1 MSLQLGSWTL
11 SFLPHVPWLVF
22 WLMCGI
28 GALAVAVML
37 YAGMRGAL
45 LRAAGLLLLLAALIN
60 PQLAQDE
67 REQLSDIAAVIIDD
81 SDSQSFGE
89 RRKQSDEALE
99 GLRQQVAA
107 LGNTELR
114 VGRTVTGTT
123 PDTDGTRVFAALARI
138 TADIPP
144 DRYAGAIIIS
154 DGQVHDVPAATELGK
169 LKGPIH
175 TLLSGSKSEIDRRVV
190 IEQAPRYA
198 ISGQAHEVRFRVSET
213 PDGGEPIA
221 VTVRLPNGE
230 TRNLTLAPN
239 TTEALVVPIDRAGQ
253 NIVEITAAERT
264 GEITAI
270 NNRAMAVID
279 GIRDRLRVLLI
290 SGEPHP
296 GERTWRNMLK
306 ADASVDL
313 VHFTILRPPEKQ
325 DGTPTRELS
334 LIAFPTRE
342 LFLEKLDQFD
352 LVIFDRYQRQTILPD
367 AYLANVADYVRRG
380 GAVLVSSGPDF
391 ASVDGLASTPLADVL
406 AAIPT
411 GEVTQEGFKP
421 RVTLTGQRHP
431 VSRGLPGDSAT
442 EPTWGRWFRLIDTS
456 PQNEAQQLMSG
467 PGEKP
472 LLALAR
478 VEEGRVAQFLSDQG
492 WLWARGFEGGGPQVE
507 LLRRISH
514 WLMKEPDLEEEAL
527 RARQDGRNLVVER
540 QTLADQAKPIEV
552 TTPSGKVSHLALQAG
567 RAGVFTGSI
576 PLAETGLYTLK
587 DGDLAAFAV
596 TGSGDQKEFADVR
609 ATADLMAP
617 VASATGGGTLLA
629 GGRPAASQQGAGQC
643 PQGRFR
649 LDGLDRQPAI
659 PCAGGAR
666 NAALFH
672 PCQPCRAA
680 AGLVLHVVPRRPLIR
695 RGDNGSRAAQAP
707 SLPTARLRAVQETAN
722 AWDRPVPAAAI
733 AHPAPS

>member
-1 MSLQLGSWTL
+1 MSLQLGSWSL

-22 WLMCGI
+22 WLLCGV
-28 GALAVAVML
+28 GALAVAAML
-37 YAGMRGAL
+37 YARMRGGV
-45 LRAAGLLLLLAALIN
+45 LRAAGLLLLLGALAN

-81 SDSQSFGE
+81 SDSQTFGE

-99 GLRQQVAA
+99 SLRQQVAA

-114 VGRTVTGTT
+114 IGRTVTGTT

-144 DRYAGAIIIS
+144 DRYAGAVVIS
-154 DGQVHDVPAATELGK
+154 DGQIHDVPAATESSP
-169 LKGPIH
+169 LKGPVH
-175 TLLSGSKSEIDRRVV
+175 TLLSGSRSEIDRRVV

-198 ISGQAHEVRFRVSET
+198 ITGQAHEIRFRVSET
-213 PDGGEPIA
+213 PAGSEAVA

-253 NIVEITAAERT
+253 NIVEITAAERA
-264 GEITAI
+264 GEITTI

-540 QTLADQAKPIEV
+540 QTLADSANPVEV
-552 TTPSGKVSHLALQAG
+552 TTPSGKVSQFALQAG
-567 RAGVFTGSI
+567 RSGVFTGSI
-576 PLAETGLYTLK
+576 PLDETGLYSLR
-587 DGDLAAFAV
+587 DGDLVAFAV
-596 TGSGDQKEFADVR
+596 TGNGDQKEFADVR

-617 VASATGGGTLLA
+617 IAAATGGGTYWLEDGLPRLSKARANALKGGSGWMALTDNQQFRVLAVRETPLFSTLASLAVLLLA
-629 GGRPAASQQGAGQC
+629 LSFMWYREGR
-643 PQGRFR
+643 
-649 LDGLDRQPAI
+649 
-659 PCAGGAR
+659 
-666 NAALFH
+666 
-672 PCQPCRAA
+672 
-680 AGLVLHVVPRRPLIR
+680 
-695 RGDNGSRAAQAP
+695 
-707 SLPTARLRAVQETAN
+707 
-722 AWDRPVPAAAI
+722 
-733 AHPAPS
+733 